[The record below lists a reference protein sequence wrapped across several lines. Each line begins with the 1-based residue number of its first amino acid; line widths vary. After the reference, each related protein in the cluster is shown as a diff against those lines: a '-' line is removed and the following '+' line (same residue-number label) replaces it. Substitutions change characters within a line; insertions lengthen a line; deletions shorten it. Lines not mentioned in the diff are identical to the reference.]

1 MMSHSKISTKDERTY
16 IETVEN
22 IRKKGSDVR
31 AKISKYRGINIK
43 MGRFTN
49 EDLLKSKA
57 VVEIKKGTEY
67 LQKKTLEMRREVE
80 IWQEYCSSQYSRD

>member
-1 MMSHSKISTKDERTY
+1 
-16 IETVEN
+16 
-22 IRKKGSDVR
+22 
-31 AKISKYRGINIK
+31 
-43 MGRFTN
+43 MGRLTN
-49 EDLLKSKA
+49 ADLLKSKG